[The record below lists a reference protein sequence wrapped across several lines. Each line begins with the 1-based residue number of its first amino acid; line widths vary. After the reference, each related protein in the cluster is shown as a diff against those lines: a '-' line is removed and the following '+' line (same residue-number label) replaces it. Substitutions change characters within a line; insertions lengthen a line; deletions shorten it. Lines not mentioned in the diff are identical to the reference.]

1 MEIGKSWKGGV
12 KELIN
17 VKEAGRGW
25 PFFLGKLMAFWDWLE
40 LDLDLNWLYSS
51 FSISFT
57 DTAHVERKMADII
70 GMSTQSH
77 AL

>member
-57 DTAHVERKMADII
+57 DAHVERKMADII